1 LARPAH
7 FTDDALLQAAYDVF
21 REQGMDATTAEIAR
35 RAGASE
41 GTLFKR
47 FQSKAGLFHAVLGHS
62 HQLGDAW
69 TDGLAPKV
77 GAGRLA
83 DQLEAIAGEGIDFFR
98 VVVPLH
104 MVSGMSPSY
113 ARTAPEA
120 WGKSHP
126 ALEARRK
133 LEGYFEA
140 ERRLGRVGKV
150 DVEVL
155 ARTFMGALYNFAVM
169 EVMTAPYEPSPLPQ
183 EKFVR
188 HLVAMLLH
196 GIAGEGPRDR
206 PSPRKTATTTRT
218 RTR

>member
-1 LARPAH
+1 LPRPAH

-69 TDGLAPKV
+69 TDGLPAKV
-77 GAGRLA
+77 GAGRFA
-83 DQLEAIAGEGIDFFR
+83 DQLETIATEGIDFFR

-113 ARTAPEA
+113 ARTAPEG
-120 WGKSHP
+120 WGRSHP

-169 EVMTAPYEPSPLPQ
+169 EVMTAPFEPSPLPQ
-183 EKFVR
+183 PKFVR
-188 HLVAMLLH
+188 HLVAMLLG
-196 GIAGEGPRDR
+196 GIAGQDAKDDPA
-206 PSPRKTATTTRT
+206 PRKAPTKNRART
-218 RTR
+218 R